1 MFFTVCIPTFN
12 RSKTLIR
19 TLESLRKQT
28 FKDFEILVIDDG
40 SEDDTESVVKNW
52 SGEQS
57 CRYFYKENGGKHS
70 AINVGLDNAKGTFF
84 LILDSDDWLID
95 EGLRILYNYAKDIV
109 DDNQYCGVL
118 ARAFDSNRREMIGE
132 LIPDEYLSMSY
143 IDFHFGI
150 GRKKSFLDCC
160 ECNKTVILQQY
171 RFPIAENMK
180 FVPEAWLFDQ
190 VGLNYSLICTNEI
203 VRMTEYLENGMTA
216 DVKFKDKQYLGFLHH
231 YVSRIEV
238 IIPEA
243 KLNFPMQIVAWWRY
257 WDCVRKDSAKNG
269 VRVKK
274 VTLLGRI
281 VYLLNPVIDIAY
293 KIMYRKLAKRGR

>member
-84 LILDSDDWLID
+84 LILDSDDWLMD
-95 EGLRILYNYAKDIV
+95 EGLQILYHYAKDIV
-109 DDNQYCGVL
+109 DDNRYCGVL

-132 LIPDEYLSMSY
+132 LIPDEYLRMSY

-203 VRMTEYLENGMTA
+203 VRMTEYLENGMTS
-216 DVKFKDKQYLGFLHH
+216 DVNFKDKHYLGFLQH
-231 YVSRIEV
+231 YVSRLDI

-243 KLNFPMQIVAWWRY
+243 KLSFPLQIVAWWRY

-274 VTLLGRI
+274 VTPLGRMVYFLTPLIDATYKI
-281 VYLLNPVIDIAY
+281 VY
-293 KIMYRKLAKRGR
+293 KKLAKRGR